1 MSEVA
6 RQYNL
11 IGETLRTGIQGMM
24 DSAMQSKALD
34 IRAQQVG
41 ADIEQSQFKQTMELN
56 NYRMQRE
63 QHDKNMKLTNIALRK
78 ANAEEAIAKVRQ
90 KSWNG
95 DATLLSSGIDT
106 PTEDGLVRAK
116 MGKFNKHGFDLRMDE
131 KGQEV
136 WYEGDRKLTE
146 GELASNADFATLMAD
161 IMDLDMI
168 LTDNHKLESEKAEMI
183 QLKLQD
189 AIENG
194 SPEIDMYRDQLKM
207 QKERIGQIEGV
218 IADKAAKPIKYLN
231 NKINTIYEFIGKAKN
246 PKALLPIGEA
256 LIAERNAELK
266 LYEERMKAAGK
277 KHNWKYFPVYDKN
290 NKQLTSI
297 AVVDGQDPRTSKV
310 FQNYQSVS
318 LGEDPMVKQQQVMA
332 TKFAETEAGVGELI
346 SAQQKGG
353 VPALAAKWREYYN
366 AAGLSMPYQPMEE
379 ATNHF
384 LSWGKGPQD
393 SPDDR

>member
-1 MSEVA
+1 MLS
-6 RQYNL
+6 
-11 IGETLRTGIQGMM
+11 G
-24 DSAMQSKALD
+24 
-34 IRAQQVG
+34 G
-41 ADIEQSQFKQTMELN
+41 A
-56 NYRMQRE
+56 
-63 QHDKNMKLTNIALRK
+63 
-78 ANAEEAIAKVRQ
+78 
-90 KSWNG
+90 
-95 DATLLSSGIDT
+95 DT
-106 PTEDGLVRAK
+106 PTEDALIRAK
-116 MGKFNKHGFDLRMDE
+116 MHRFNKHGFTLEMLPD
-131 KGQEV
+131 GQEV
-136 WYEGDRKLTE
+136 WHEDGKMLTE
-146 GELASNADFATLMAD
+146 GELASSADFATLMAD
-161 IMDLDMI
+161 VMDLDMI
-168 LTDNHKLESEKAEMI
+168 LADNLQLEKEKSGMI

-194 SPEIDMYRDQLKM
+194 SPDIDMYRDQLKM
-207 QKERIGQIEGV
+207 QQERIGQIEGV

-310 FQNYQSVS
+310 FQNYQRVFANHGGVS

-393 SPDDR
+393 SPDDLMNELTRQIDMGFFGDFDNKSPEEQKRAIMGHMAIIRGHQEKWKSE